1 MDSKRLLKGRGAVS
15 NPAGR
20 FETAPSVAVHDGWD
34 SHDDDFPATDPRT
47 SFLPDKTRNI
57 IATNSS
63 PDVPFE
69 QSINPY
75 KGCEHGCVYCYA
87 RPTHAFL
94 DLSPGLDFETKIFY
108 KTDPVERLLE
118 AFDKPGY
125 VCSTIAMGTN
135 TDPYQP
141 AEGKYRLTRGIVEVL
156 TERANPF
163 SVLTKSP
170 LALRDRHLFAEAA
183 RRAEV
188 TVSFSVGT
196 LNTEVWRRTEP
207 GTPHPRQRLE
217 AVRKLKELGVP
228 SGVLVAPLLPG
239 ISDSP
244 QQVAQVMRACREVG
258 ADFAVPIRLHLRPGI
273 KEHYMEWLR
282 EEFPDLVGPYEKL
295 YGNRS
300 YLPRPARSPRR
311 NSNPARRSPKPRT
324 PVSGNSRQGKL
335 L

>member
-1 MDSKRLLKGRGAVS
+1 MAAS
-15 NPAGR
+15 NLRWTLTGDKPAGL
-20 FETAPSVAVHDGWD
+20 FEQCRRVAGKGQYRGL
-34 SHDDDFPATDPRT
+34 T
-47 SFLPDKTRNI
+47 FLEVEAKSIINPIPDT
-57 IATNSS
+57 TNM
-63 PDVPFE
+63 PFE
-69 QSINPY
+69 YTINCY
-75 KGCEHGCVYCYA
+75 RGCSHACVYCFA
-87 RPTHAFL
+87 RSSHDYL
-94 DLSPGLDFETKIFY
+94 GLNIAEDFDRKIVVKINAVELTKAQ
-108 KTDPVERLLE
+108 TEPRHW
-118 AFDKPGY
+118 AGHP
-125 VCSTIAMGTN
+125 IAMGTN

-141 AEGKYRLTRGIVEVL
+141 AEGKYRLTRGVVEVL

-196 LNTEVWRRTEP
+196 LDTEVWRRTEP

-244 QQVAQVMRACREVG
+244 QQIAQVMRACREVG

-282 EEFPDLVGPYEKL
+282 KDFPDLVGPYEKL
-295 YGNRS
+295 YRNRS
-300 YLPRPARSPRR
+300 YLPRRARSPRR
-311 NSNPARRSPKPRT
+311 NSNPARQPLKPKT
-324 PVSGNSRQGKL
+324 PASQSTHQGRL

>member
-1 MDSKRLLKGRGAVS
+1 MTSS
-15 NPAGR
+15 NLRWTLAGDKPAGL
-20 FETAPSVAVHDGWD
+20 FERCRRVAGKGQYRGL
-34 SHDDDFPATDPRT
+34 T
-47 SFLPDKTRNI
+47 FLEVEAKSI
-57 IATNSS
+57 INPIPYTKNM
-63 PDVPFE
+63 PFE
-69 QSINPY
+69 YTINCY
-75 KGCEHGCVYCYA
+75 RGCSHACVYCFA
-87 RPTHAFL
+87 RSSHDYL
-94 DLSPGLDFETKIFY
+94 GLNIAEDFDRKIVV
-108 KTDPVERLLE
+108 KINAVELVRAQTE
-118 AFDKPGY
+118 PRHWAGHP
-125 VCSTIAMGTN
+125 IAMGTN

-196 LNTEVWRRTEP
+196 LDTEVWRRTEP

-324 PVSGNSRQGKL
+324 PASENSRQGKL

>member
-1 MDSKRLLKGRGAVS
+1 MTASNLRWTLAGDKPAGLFERCRRVAGKGRYRGLTFLEVES
-15 NPAGR
+15 KSIINPIPY
-20 FETAPSVAVHDGWD
+20 T
-34 SHDDDFPATDPRT
+34 
-47 SFLPDKTRNI
+47 KNM
-57 IATNSS
+57 
-63 PDVPFE
+63 PFE
-69 QSINPY
+69 YTINCY
-75 KGCEHGCVYCYA
+75 RGCSHACVYCFA
-87 RPTHAFL
+87 RSSHDYL
-94 DLSPGLDFETKIFY
+94 GLNIAEDFDRKIVV
-108 KTDPVERLLE
+108 KINAVELVRAQTE
-118 AFDKPGY
+118 PRHWAGHP
-125 VCSTIAMGTN
+125 IAMGTN

-244 QQVAQVMRACREVG
+244 QQVARVMRACREVG

-282 EEFPDLVGPYEKL
+282 EDFPDLVGPYEKL

-311 NSNPARRSPKPRT
+311 NSNPARQSPKPRT
-324 PVSGNSRQGKL
+324 PVSENSRQGKL

>member
-1 MDSKRLLKGRGAVS
+1 MTSS
-15 NPAGR
+15 NLRWTLAGDKPAGL
-20 FETAPSVAVHDGWD
+20 FERCRRVAGKGQYRGL
-34 SHDDDFPATDPRT
+34 T
-47 SFLPDKTRNI
+47 FLEVEAKSI
-57 IATNSS
+57 INPIPYTKNM
-63 PDVPFE
+63 PFE
-69 QSINPY
+69 YTINCY
-75 KGCEHGCVYCYA
+75 RGCSHACVYCFA
-87 RPTHAFL
+87 RSSHDYL
-94 DLSPGLDFETKIFY
+94 GLNIAEDFDRKIVV
-108 KTDPVERLLE
+108 KINAVELVRAQTE
-118 AFDKPGY
+118 PRHWAGRP
-125 VCSTIAMGTN
+125 IAMGTN

-196 LNTEVWRRTEP
+196 LDTEVWRRTEP

-258 ADFAVPIRLHLRPGI
+258 ADFAVPIRLHLRPGV

-282 EEFPDLVGPYEKL
+282 EDFPDLVGPYEKL

-324 PVSGNSRQGKL
+324 PASENSRQGKL

>member
-1 MDSKRLLKGRGAVS
+1 MTAS
-15 NPAGR
+15 NLRWTLAGDKPAGL
-20 FETAPSVAVHDGWD
+20 FERSRRVAGKGQYRGL
-34 SHDDDFPATDPRT
+34 T
-47 SFLPDKTRNI
+47 FLEVEAKSI
-57 IATNSS
+57 INPILYSKNM
-63 PDVPFE
+63 PFE
-69 QSINPY
+69 YTINCY
-75 KGCEHGCVYCYA
+75 RGCSHACVYCFA
-87 RPTHAFL
+87 RSSHDYL
-94 DLSPGLDFETKIFY
+94 GLNIAEDFDRKIVV
-108 KTDPVERLLE
+108 KINAVELVRAQTE
-118 AFDKPGY
+118 PRQWAGHP
-125 VCSTIAMGTN
+125 IAMGTN

-244 QQVAQVMRACREVG
+244 QQVAQVMRACRDVG

-273 KEHYMEWLR
+273 KEHYMGWLR
-282 EEFPDLVGPYEKL
+282 EDFPDLVGPYEKL

-311 NSNPARRSPKPRT
+311 NSNPARQSSKPRT
-324 PVSGNSRQGKL
+324 PVSENSCQGKL